1 MRIHREGFWIIPI
14 SLIIIA
20 ILVILGFVATDWLG
34 YLLLVAGII
43 LSGFIIQFFRNPEID
58 IPADPQAILSPC
70 DGKVVV
76 IEEVEEPVYFRDK
89 RIQVSIFMSP
99 LDVHINRN
107 PVSGNIVF
115 YQYYPGKY
123 LMAFNPKSSSL
134 NEQNFIVVKHN
145 LDLGELAY
153 KQIAGFMARRI
164 KCYVKEGDVLK
175 QGEEFGFIR
184 FGSRVDL
191 LFPLDAE
198 ISVRLGDKVRAG
210 QSKIGKWSTRK

>member
-1 MRIHREGFWIIPI
+1 MRIHREGLLIIPI
-14 SLIIIA
+14 SLILIGM
-20 ILVILGFVATDWLG
+20 LVVLGFFVSDGLG

-43 LSGFIIQFFRNPEID
+43 LSGFIVQFFRNPVID
-58 IPADPQAILSPC
+58 IPANPQAILSPC

-76 IEEVEEPVYFRDK
+76 IEEVEDQIYFQDK
-89 RIQVSIFMSP
+89 RMQISIFMSP
-99 LDVHINRN
+99 LDVHVNRN
-107 PVSGNIVF
+107 PVSGHIVF

-134 NEQNFIVVKHN
+134 NEQNYIVARH
-145 LDLGELAY
+145 DLGELAF

-164 KCYVKEGDVLK
+164 KCYVSEGDVLK

-191 LFPLDAE
+191 LLPLDAE

-210 QSKIGKWSTRK
+210 QSIIGSWSTSK